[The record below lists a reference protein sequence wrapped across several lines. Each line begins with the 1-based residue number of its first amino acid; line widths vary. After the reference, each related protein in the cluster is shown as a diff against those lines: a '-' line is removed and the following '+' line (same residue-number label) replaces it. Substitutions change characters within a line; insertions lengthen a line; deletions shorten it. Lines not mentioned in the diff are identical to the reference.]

1 MAVTSAQ
8 ATLRGL
14 DVNKV
19 AVGFAEED
27 FVFKP
32 WAKQTTT
39 AAREIRWYQKTAGFL
54 TPTSP
59 AEIANVVE
67 GARPSILEQ
76 SWTRQTSY
84 VRKYFVQSPLI
95 TMEDEKD
102 CDVDVMAGNIHD
114 LTRAVAYQVDLRIAN
129 VLTDTYNASSTTINT
144 VTANAA
150 WNAASY
156 TNVNIVEDIM
166 EAKQKIRSYGF
177 NPEGGVIAMNSL
189 AHKSMITWLIDGKG
203 SSIPAFAS
211 QKIETGVVM
220 EILGLRVVVTE
231 IITTDYAVVFLP
243 QFSVKW
249 KAFTPLTTAVI
260 VEEGMGKYI
269 RVWEEGEALLEYPRS
284 VSLISNTDA

>member
-1 MAVTSAQ
+1 MATSAQ
-8 ATLRGL
+8 STIRGL
-14 DVNKV
+14 DVNKT

-32 WAKQTTT
+32 WAKQTSTT
-39 AAREIRWYQKTAGFL
+39 AREIRWYQKTAGFL
-54 TPTSP
+54 TATTP
-59 AEIANVVE
+59 ANITNTAE
-67 GARPSILEQ
+67 GAKPFVLEQ

-84 VRKYFVQSPLI
+84 VRKYFVSSPLI

-102 CDVDVMAGNIHD
+102 CDIDIIAGNIHD

-129 VLTDTYNASSTTINT
+129 VLTDSYNASSTTINT

-150 WNAASY
+150 WNTASY

-166 EAKQKIRSYGF
+166 EAKQKIRSYGY
-177 NPEGGVIAMNSL
+177 NPEGGIIAMNSL

-203 SSIPAFAS
+203 SSIPSFAS

-249 KAFTPLTTAVI
+249 KSFTGITTAI
-260 VEEGMGKYI
+260 VEEPGMGKYI
-269 RVWEEGEALLEYPRS
+269 RIWEEGEALLEYPRS
-284 VSLISNTDA
+284 VALISNVDA